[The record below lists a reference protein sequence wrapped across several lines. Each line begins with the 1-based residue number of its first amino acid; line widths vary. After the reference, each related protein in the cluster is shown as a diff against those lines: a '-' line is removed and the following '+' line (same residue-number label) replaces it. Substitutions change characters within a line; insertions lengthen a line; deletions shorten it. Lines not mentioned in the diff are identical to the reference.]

1 MFLSVEKK
9 RRPAVWAAAGWKPNG
24 TEKVL
29 PLASQAGAGATVT
42 NPTRLAKQF
51 TSGTTTHAMTDPH
64 LADLRKTY
72 AQRTLSETEVLP
84 DAVQQFRLWLDE
96 ALAAQLEEPTALTLS
111 TVGADGQPT
120 SRVVLLKGLP
130 ENSGFLFYTNYESRK
145 GQDLAAQPL
154 AALNF
159 FWPALERQVRVEG
172 RVEKAP
178 EQLSTEYFQS
188 RPRSSQLGA
197 WASPQSQVI
206 GSREEL
212 EAREV
217 EVADRFANQEPLPRP
232 PHWGGYLLRPT
243 RLEFWQGRPS
253 RLHDRIVY
261 EWENGRWRRSRLA
274 P

>member
-1 MFLSVEKK
+1 M
-9 RRPAVWAAAGWKPNG
+9 ND
-24 TEKVL
+24 
-29 PLASQAGAGATVT
+29 SQ
-42 NPTRLAKQF
+42 
-51 TSGTTTHAMTDPH
+51 

-72 AQRTLSETEVLP
+72 SQRTLSEADVLP
-84 DAVQQFRLWLDE
+84 DAVRQFRQWLDE
-96 ALAAQLEEPTALTLS
+96 ALAAKLDEPTALTLS
-111 TVGADGQPT
+111 TVDAGGQPS

-130 ENSGFLFYTNYESRK
+130 EDAGFLFYTNYESRK
-145 GQDLAAQPL
+145 GQELARQPL

-159 FWPALERQVRVEG
+159 FWPGLERQVRVEG

-178 EQLSTEYFQS
+178 AEMSTEYFQS

-212 EAREV
+212 EAREH
-217 EVADRFANQEPLPRP
+217 EFAEKFGAQDPLPRP
-232 PHWGGYLLRPT
+232 ENWGGYILRPH
-243 RLEFWQGRPS
+243 RVEFWQGRPS

-261 EWENGRWRRSRLA
+261 ELEGNAWKLARLA

>member
-1 MFLSVEKK
+1 
-9 RRPAVWAAAGWKPNG
+9 
-24 TEKVL
+24 
-29 PLASQAGAGATVT
+29 
-42 NPTRLAKQF
+42 
-51 TSGTTTHAMTDPH
+51 MTDPY

-72 AQRTLSETEVLP
+72 AQRTLSDADVLP
-84 DAVQQFRLWLDE
+84 DAVQQFRVWLDE
-96 ALAAQLEEPTALTLS
+96 AIAAQLEEPTALTLS
-111 TVGADGQPT
+111 TVAATGQPS

-130 ENSGFLFYTNYESRK
+130 DDAGFLFYTNYDSRK
-145 GQDLAAQPL
+145 GQELTEQPL

-159 FWPALERQVRVEG
+159 FWPGLERQVRVEG

-178 EQLSTEYFQS
+178 ETLSTEYFQS

-212 EAREV
+212 EVREAA
-217 EVADRFANQEPLPRP
+217 VAEEFGAQDPLPRP
-232 PHWGGYLLRPT
+232 ENWGGYILRPH

-261 EWENGRWRRSRLA
+261 EQENGGWKRSRLA